1 MEGSSHD
8 RIELRSGICAGG
20 TEKKHCKRE
29 DCRCPARK
37 YAFPDRNQKR

>member
-8 RIELRSGICAGG
+8 RNEVRSGICAGG

-29 DCRCPARK
+29 DCRWPARK
-37 YAFPDRNQKR
+37 SAFSDRNQKR